1 MKKYTLA
8 IVAFFSAVACAAGGA
23 AQNRPRQNTA
33 AAPRQSSNVCRVSAP
48 SRGADLGALI
58 NDCDR
63 RLGAS
68 DGTIQVS
75 GGGNIATRV
84 TVSSRHTLLFGRG
97 VYTATTPGSTIWL
110 KDSSTLRCES
120 WDAVLEESTAAN
132 VSFGIGADGTPVYT
146 IAQDWAGGNRN
157 GDVAAN
163 VHITGCHFR
172 GARRD
177 FNSAYQTVAL
187 GNCQNCSATGNYFE
201 GTNTIAL
208 QVGGGSAYGHYAR
221 NVTLDGNEFRAVAS
235 QNLAITNGAAIKVTN
250 NKFYA
255 PGKPGGP
262 GVTVIDVEPNTN
274 DVIDGLDIANN
285 LIDASDSAQDGGGWK
300 TTNAIAVNAGNP
312 TKKFA
317 GVVVRDNTIIAGKRT
332 DAGSR
337 ISYANILLRAG
348 SGTVVRNN
356 RMNHGSRCI
365 LLDTGTSDN
374 LIEGNRIENCGSGST
389 FPINLQSGAV
399 RNRIVGNVLTA
410 DPGDAIGAI
419 LLAAPHRE
427 RSIVEEAGAD
437 DNYFSGNTGDVTVSG
452 RRSRVEG
459 GRPARR

>member
-8 IVAFFSAVACAAGGA
+8 IVAFFSAAACAAGGA

-75 GGGNIATRV
+75 GGGNIATRD
-84 TVSSRHTLLFGRG
+84 TVSSRHTLLFRRG

-132 VSFGIGADGTPVYT
+132 VSYGIGADGTPVYT

-201 GTNTIAL
+201 G
-208 QVGGGSAYGHYAR
+208 
-221 NVTLDGNEFRAVAS
+221 
-235 QNLAITNGAAIKVTN
+235 
-250 NKFYA
+250 
-255 PGKPGGP
+255 
-262 GVTVIDVEPNTN
+262 
-274 DVIDGLDIANN
+274 
-285 LIDASDSAQDGGGWK
+285 
-300 TTNAIAVNAGNP
+300 VN
-312 TKKFA
+312 
-317 GVVVRDNTIIAGKRT
+317 
-332 DAGSR
+332 
-337 ISYANILLRAG
+337 
-348 SGTVVRNN
+348 
-356 RMNHGSRCI
+356 
-365 LLDTGTSDN
+365 
-374 LIEGNRIENCGSGST
+374 
-389 FPINLQSGAV
+389 
-399 RNRIVGNVLTA
+399 
-410 DPGDAIGAI
+410 
-419 LLAAPHRE
+419 
-427 RSIVEEAGAD
+427 
-437 DNYFSGNTGDVTVSG
+437 
-452 RRSRVEG
+452 
-459 GRPARR
+459 